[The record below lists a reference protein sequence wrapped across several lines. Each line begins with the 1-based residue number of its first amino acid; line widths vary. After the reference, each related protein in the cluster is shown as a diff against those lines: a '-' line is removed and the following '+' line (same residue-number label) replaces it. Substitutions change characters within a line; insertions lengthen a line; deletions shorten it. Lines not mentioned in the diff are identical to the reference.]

1 MTFLNRLLSRIKNER
16 GAYMVFFAI
25 LIPILFGCAG
35 LAVDLGNGFARHAR
49 LQKAADAAVLAA
61 SYVYDEN
68 NSAEMYRVAE
78 QYLQANL
85 DNEEDR
91 ALSLEEIRKKY
102 DMRLYP
108 RHPKDSTKT
117 EGVLLTLDATE
128 KIGAKF
134 IEFVGIHGFSVDV
147 RATTRVIL
155 KKNTGTEDSG
165 VFGFTMVAGYS
176 GPVENPGDLNK
187 NAIYINSDN
196 VYIHGKI
203 HSNGPIS
210 IDHNNSGDKRSVFI
224 EKGAFSSSAKTDL
237 ELWSNRRI
245 VDWEHEDNTGPKDNG
260 FYNNDTM
267 LRPRDPPNRNDPF
280 IYNPPPGHQDPG
292 SWAHFNR
299 FGYDDGTSQG
309 QDVLASN
316 TYVDKII
323 NIAMEKDNSSV
334 EKVYQYVEKYRNEF
348 SSTGGLYRKDESSCK
363 SGEESIY
370 LDTDGHYDSA
380 GSGRGFSVEND
391 KQYKI
396 IITDGDIT
404 VKSGNCNTSWTNMT
418 IISLHGNVTVNANE
432 MNDRFKA
439 IIYAPNGC
447 VRYYH
452 KVDFEGS
459 IVAKHI
465 YSDVWDRS
473 FYWNPFQFGDHG
485 ESGDSG
491 SSGTTGSGGVKQVK
505 LHSNEDKDYSGIE
518 ISI

>member
-1 MTFLNRLLSRIKNER
+1 MTSLNRLLSRIKNER

-61 SYVYDEN
+61 AYVYDKDDVTDLKT
-68 NSAEMYRVAE
+68 VAHT
-78 QYLQANL
+78 YLEANL
-85 DNEEDR
+85 YADTAMRDNYKIDK
-91 ALSLEEIRKKY
+91 I
-102 DMRLYP
+102 
-108 RHPKDSTKT
+108 TKRVYGDGT
-117 EGVLLTLDATE
+117 DETKGVLLSLYVSQNVDTTFMRILGLQKIPISVEATARLVPDSP
-128 KIGAKF
+128 I
-134 IEFVGIHGFSVDV
+134 
-147 RATTRVIL
+147 
-155 KKNTGTEDSG
+155 TGDPG

-187 NAIYINSDN
+187 NAIHINSDN

-210 IDHNNSGDKRSVFI
+210 IDNNNIGDKRSVFI

-237 ELWSNRRI
+237 ELWSNRKI
-245 VDWEHEDNTGPKDNG
+245 VD
-260 FYNNDTM
+260 
-267 LRPRDPPNRNDPF
+267 
-280 IYNPPPGHQDPG
+280 

-316 TYVDKII
+316 TYVDKI

-396 IITDGDIT
+396 IITDGDIN
-404 VKSGNCNTSWTNMT
+404 VNPENCNTSWTNMT
-418 IISLHGNVTVNANE
+418 IISLHGNVNVYANE

-452 KVDFEGS
+452 KVAFEGS

-465 YSDVWDRS
+465 FSNVWYCS

>member
-1 MTFLNRLLSRIKNER
+1 MTSLNRLLSRIKNER

-61 SYVYDEN
+61 AYVYDKDDTTDLHTM
-68 NSAEMYRVAE
+68 AKKYMD
-78 QYLQANL
+78 ANL
-85 DNEEDR
+85 YADTDLRDEYKIDK
-91 ALSLEEIRKKY
+91 I
-102 DMRLYP
+102 
-108 RHPKDSTKT
+108 TKRIYGDGSDET
-117 EGVLLTLDATE
+117 KGVLLSLYVSQNVDTTFMRILGLQKIPVSVEATARLVPDSP
-128 KIGAKF
+128 I
-134 IEFVGIHGFSVDV
+134 
-147 RATTRVIL
+147 
-155 KKNTGTEDSG
+155 TGDPG

-176 GPVENPGDLNK
+176 GPVENFWDLNK
-187 NAIYINSDN
+187 NAIYIHGDN

-210 IDHNNSGDKRSVFI
+210 IDKNNIGDKRSVFI

-237 ELWSNRRI
+237 ELWSHSQN
-245 VDWEHEDNTGPKDNG
+245 VDWEHENNTGPKDNG

-267 LRPRDPPNRNDPF
+267 LRP
-280 IYNPPPGHQDPG
+280 PGHQDPG
-292 SWAHFNR
+292 LWVHFNR
-299 FGYDDGTSQG
+299 FGYDDETSQG

-316 TYVDKII
+316 TYVDKI

-348 SSTGGLYRKDESSCK
+348 SPTGELYRKDESSCK

-370 LDTDGHYDSA
+370 LATDGHYDSA

-404 VKSGNCNTSWTNMT
+404 VKQGNCNTSWTNMT

-439 IIYAPNGC
+439 IIYAPNGN
-447 VRYYH
+447 VWYYH
-452 KVDFEGS
+452 KVAFEGS

-465 YSDVWDRS
+465 FSDVWDRS

>member
-25 LIPILFGCAG
+25 LIPILFGSAG

-61 SYVYDEN
+61 AYVYDKDDVTDLKT
-68 NSAEMYRVAE
+68 VAHT
-78 QYLQANL
+78 YLEANL
-85 DNEEDR
+85 YADTAMRDNYKIDK
-91 ALSLEEIRKKY
+91 I
-102 DMRLYP
+102 
-108 RHPKDSTKT
+108 TKRVYGDGT
-117 EGVLLTLDATE
+117 DETKGVLLSLYVSQNVDTTFMRILGLQKIPVSVEATARLVPDSP
-128 KIGAKF
+128 I
-134 IEFVGIHGFSVDV
+134 
-147 RATTRVIL
+147 
-155 KKNTGTEDSG
+155 TGDPG

-176 GPVENPGDLNK
+176 GPVENSWDLNK

-418 IISLHGNVTVNANE
+418 IISLHGNVTVNAKRSY
-432 MNDRFKA
+432 MRRTGVFA
-439 IIYAPNGC
+439 TIIKWILKE
-447 VRYYH
+447 V
-452 KVDFEGS
+452 
-459 IVAKHI
+459 
-465 YSDVWDRS
+465 
-473 FYWNPFQFGDHG
+473 
-485 ESGDSG
+485 
-491 SSGTTGSGGVKQVK
+491 
-505 LHSNEDKDYSGIE
+505 L
-518 ISI
+518 

>member
-61 SYVYDEN
+61 AYVYDKDN
-68 NSAEMYRVAE
+68 VTDLKTVAHT
-78 QYLQANL
+78 YLEANL
-85 DNEEDR
+85 YADTAMRDNYKIDK
-91 ALSLEEIRKKY
+91 I
-102 DMRLYP
+102 
-108 RHPKDSTKT
+108 TKRVYGDGT
-117 EGVLLTLDATE
+117 DETKGVLLSLYVSQNVDTTFMRILGLQKIPVSVEATARLVPDSP
-128 KIGAKF
+128 I
-134 IEFVGIHGFSVDV
+134 
-147 RATTRVIL
+147 
-155 KKNTGTEDSG
+155 TGDPG

-176 GPVENPGDLNK
+176 GPVENSWDLNK

-237 ELWSNRRI
+237 ELWSHSQN
-245 VDWEHEDNTGPKDNG
+245 VTWEHENNTGPKDNG

-267 LRPRDPPNRNDPF
+267 LRP
-280 IYNPPPGHQDPG
+280 PGHQDPG
-292 SWAHFNR
+292 LWVHFNR

-316 TYVDKII
+316 TYVDKI

-348 SSTGGLYRKDESSCK
+348 SPTGGLYRKDESSCK

-380 GSGRGFSVEND
+380 GSGRGFSVENY

-396 IITDGDIT
+396 IITDGDIN
-404 VKSGNCNTSWTNMT
+404 VKQGNCNTSWTNMT

>member
-1 MTFLNRLLSRIKNER
+1 MTFLNRLLPSLKNER

-61 SYVYDEN
+61 AYVYDKDDVTDLKT
-68 NSAEMYRVAE
+68 VAHT
-78 QYLQANL
+78 YLEANL
-85 DNEEDR
+85 YADTAMRDNYKIDK
-91 ALSLEEIRKKY
+91 I
-102 DMRLYP
+102 
-108 RHPKDSTKT
+108 TKRVYGDGT
-117 EGVLLTLDATE
+117 DETKGVLLSLYVSQNVDTTFMRILGLQKIPVSVEATARLVPDSP
-128 KIGAKF
+128 I
-134 IEFVGIHGFSVDV
+134 
-147 RATTRVIL
+147 
-155 KKNTGTEDSG
+155 TGDPG

-176 GPVENPGDLNK
+176 GPVDNPGVLTK

-267 LRPRDPPNRNDPF
+267 LRP
-280 IYNPPPGHQDPG
+280 PGHQDPG
-292 SWAHFNR
+292 LWVHFNR
-299 FGYDDGTSQG
+299 FGYYDGTSQG

-316 TYVDKII
+316 TYVDKI
-323 NIAMEKDNSSV
+323 NIAMKKDNSSV

-396 IITDGDIT
+396 IITDGDIN
-404 VKSGNCNTSWTNMT
+404 VKQGNCNTSWTNMT

-452 KVDFEGS
+452 KVAFEGS

-465 YSDVWDRS
+465 YTDVWDRS

>member
-1 MTFLNRLLSRIKNER
+1 MTFLNRLLSSLKNER

-61 SYVYDEN
+61 AYVYDKDDVTDLKT
-68 NSAEMYRVAE
+68 VAHT
-78 QYLQANL
+78 YLEANL
-85 DNEEDR
+85 YADTAMRDNYKIDK
-91 ALSLEEIRKKY
+91 I
-102 DMRLYP
+102 
-108 RHPKDSTKT
+108 TKRVYGDGT
-117 EGVLLTLDATE
+117 DETKGVLLSLYVSQNVDTTFMRILGLQKIPVSVEATARLVPDSP
-128 KIGAKF
+128 I
-134 IEFVGIHGFSVDV
+134 
-147 RATTRVIL
+147 
-155 KKNTGTEDSG
+155 TGDPG

-176 GPVENPGDLNK
+176 GPVENSWDLNK

-280 IYNPPPGHQDPG
+280 IYNPLPGHQDPG

-473 FYWNPFQFGDHG
+473 FYWNPFQFGDNG
-485 ESGDSG
+485 ES
-491 SSGTTGSGGVKQVK
+491 KQVK
-505 LHSNEDKDYSGIE
+505 LHSNEDKDYSEIE

>member
-61 SYVYDEN
+61 AYVYDKDDVTDLKT
-68 NSAEMYRVAE
+68 VAHT
-78 QYLQANL
+78 YLEANL
-85 DNEEDR
+85 YADTAMRDNYKIDK
-91 ALSLEEIRKKY
+91 I
-102 DMRLYP
+102 
-108 RHPKDSTKT
+108 TKRVYGDGT
-117 EGVLLTLDATE
+117 DETKGVLLSLYVSQNVDTTFMRILGLQKIPVSVEATARLVPDSP
-128 KIGAKF
+128 I
-134 IEFVGIHGFSVDV
+134 
-147 RATTRVIL
+147 
-155 KKNTGTEDSG
+155 TGDPG

-176 GPVENPGDLNK
+176 GPVVNSWDLDK
-187 NAIYINSDN
+187 NAIHIKSDN

-210 IDHNNSGDKRSVFI
+210 IDHNTSGDKRSVFI

-237 ELWSNRRI
+237 ELWSNRKI

-280 IYNPPPGHQDPG
+280 IYDPPPGHHDPG
-292 SWAHFNR
+292 SWVHFNR
-299 FGYDDGTSQG
+299 FGYDDGTRQG

-316 TYVDKII
+316 TYVDKMI

-348 SSTGGLYRKDESSCK
+348 PPTGGLYRKDESSCK

-370 LDTDGHYDSA
+370 LDTDGQYTDVHDDFAVSKH
-380 GSGRGFSVEND
+380 GFSVEND

-396 IITDGDIT
+396 IITDGDIN
-404 VKSGNCNTSWTNMT
+404 VKQGNCNTSWTNMT

-432 MNDRFKA
+432 MHDRFKA
-439 IIYAPNGC
+439 IIYAPNGD
-447 VRYYH
+447 VRYYP

-465 YSDVWDRS
+465 FSDVWDCS
-473 FYWNPFQFGDHG
+473 FYWNPFQFGD
-485 ESGDSG
+485 S
-491 SSGTTGSGGVKQVK
+491 GVKQVK

>member
-1 MTFLNRLLSRIKNER
+1 MTFLNRLRSSLKNER

-61 SYVYDEN
+61 AYVYDKDDVTDLKT
-68 NSAEMYRVAE
+68 VAHT
-78 QYLQANL
+78 YLEANL
-85 DNEEDR
+85 YADTAMRDNYKIDK
-91 ALSLEEIRKKY
+91 I
-102 DMRLYP
+102 
-108 RHPKDSTKT
+108 TKRVYGDGT
-117 EGVLLTLDATE
+117 DETKGVLLSLYVSQNVDTTFMRILGLQKIPVSVEATARLVPDSP
-128 KIGAKF
+128 I
-134 IEFVGIHGFSVDV
+134 
-147 RATTRVIL
+147 
-155 KKNTGTEDSG
+155 TGDPG

-176 GPVENPGDLNK
+176 GPVENSGDLNK
-187 NAIYINSDN
+187 NAIYINSCN

-210 IDHNNSGDKRSVFI
+210 IDHNNIEDKRSVFI

-237 ELWSNRRI
+237 ELWSNRQ
-245 VDWEHEDNTGPKDNG
+245 
-260 FYNNDTM
+260 
-267 LRPRDPPNRNDPF
+267 
-280 IYNPPPGHQDPG
+280 PPGDQDPG
-292 SWAHFNR
+292 SGAHFNR

-316 TYVDKII
+316 TYVDKI

-404 VKSGNCNTSWTNMT
+404 VKQGNCNTSWTNMT

-439 IIYAPNGC
+439 IIYAPNGN
-447 VRYYH
+447 VWYYP
-452 KVDFEGS
+452 KMDFEGS

-465 YSDVWDRS
+465 FSDVWNCS

>member
-61 SYVYDEN
+61 AYVYDKDDVTDLKT
-68 NSAEMYRVAE
+68 VAHT
-78 QYLQANL
+78 YLEANL
-85 DNEEDR
+85 YADTAMRDNYKIDK
-91 ALSLEEIRKKY
+91 I
-102 DMRLYP
+102 
-108 RHPKDSTKT
+108 TKRVYGDGT
-117 EGVLLTLDATE
+117 DETKGVLLSLYVSQNVDTTFMRILGLQKIPVSVEATARLVPDSP
-128 KIGAKF
+128 I
-134 IEFVGIHGFSVDV
+134 
-147 RATTRVIL
+147 
-155 KKNTGTEDSG
+155 TGDPG

-176 GPVENPGDLNK
+176 GPVDNPGVLNK
-187 NAIYINSDN
+187 NAIYINGDN

-210 IDHNNSGDKRSVFI
+210 IDNNNIGDKRSVFI

-237 ELWSNRRI
+237 ELWSHSQN
-245 VDWEHEDNTGPKDNG
+245 VTWEHENNTGPKDNG

-267 LRPRDPPNRNDPF
+267 LRP
-280 IYNPPPGHQDPG
+280 PGHQDPG
-292 SWAHFNR
+292 LWVHFNR

-316 TYVDKII
+316 TYVDKI

-334 EKVYQYVEKYRNEF
+334 EKVYQYVEKYRNP
-348 SSTGGLYRKDESSCK
+348 TGGLYRKDESSCK

-380 GSGRGFSVEND
+380 GSGRGFSEND

-404 VKSGNCNTSWTNMT
+404 VKQGNCNTSWTNMT

-452 KVDFEGS
+452 KVAFEGS

-465 YSDVWDRS
+465 YTDVWDRS

>member
-1 MTFLNRLLSRIKNER
+1 MTFLNRLLSSLKNER

-102 DMRLYP
+102 DMRLDP
-108 RHPKDSTKT
+108 RPPKDSTKT
-117 EGVLLTLDATE
+117 KGVLLSLYVSQNVDTTFMRILGLQKIPVSVEATARLVPDSP
-128 KIGAKF
+128 I
-134 IEFVGIHGFSVDV
+134 
-147 RATTRVIL
+147 
-155 KKNTGTEDSG
+155 TGDPG

-176 GPVENPGDLNK
+176 GPVENSWDLNK

>member
-1 MTFLNRLLSRIKNER
+1 
-16 GAYMVFFAI
+16 MVFFAI

-61 SYVYDEN
+61 AYVYDKDN
-68 NSAEMYRVAE
+68 VTDLKTVAHT
-78 QYLQANL
+78 YLEANL
-85 DNEEDR
+85 YADTAMRDNYKIDK
-91 ALSLEEIRKKY
+91 I
-102 DMRLYP
+102 
-108 RHPKDSTKT
+108 TKRVYGDGT
-117 EGVLLTLDATE
+117 DETKGVLLSLYVSQNVDTTFMRILGLQKIPVSVEATARLVPDSP
-128 KIGAKF
+128 I
-134 IEFVGIHGFSVDV
+134 
-147 RATTRVIL
+147 
-155 KKNTGTEDSG
+155 TGDPG

-176 GPVENPGDLNK
+176 GPVDNPGVLNK

-237 ELWSNRRI
+237 ELWSHSQN
-245 VDWEHEDNTGPKDNG
+245 VTWEHENNTGPKDNG

-267 LRPRDPPNRNDPF
+267 LRP
-280 IYNPPPGHQDPG
+280 PGHQDPG
-292 SWAHFNR
+292 LWVHFNR
-299 FGYDDGTSQG
+299 FGYYDGTSQG

-316 TYVDKII
+316 TYVDKI

-348 SSTGGLYRKDESSCK
+348 SPTGGLYRKDESSCK

-380 GSGRGFSVEND
+380 GSGRGFSEND

-396 IITDGDIT
+396 IITDGDIN
-404 VKSGNCNTSWTNMT
+404 VKQGNCNTSWTNMT

-452 KVDFEGS
+452 KVAFEGS

-465 YSDVWDRS
+465 YTDVWDRS

>member
-1 MTFLNRLLSRIKNER
+1 MTFLNRLLSSLKNER

-61 SYVYDEN
+61 AYVYDKN
-68 NSAEMYRVAE
+68 DVTDLKTVAHT
-78 QYLQANL
+78 YLEANL
-85 DNEEDR
+85 YADTAMRDNYKIDK
-91 ALSLEEIRKKY
+91 I
-102 DMRLYP
+102 
-108 RHPKDSTKT
+108 TKRVYGDGT
-117 EGVLLTLDATE
+117 DETKGVLLSLYVSQNVDTTFMRILGLQKIPVSVEATARLVPDSP
-128 KIGAKF
+128 I
-134 IEFVGIHGFSVDV
+134 
-147 RATTRVIL
+147 
-155 KKNTGTEDSG
+155 TGDPG

-176 GPVENPGDLNK
+176 GPVENFWDLNK

-237 ELWSNRRI
+237 ELWSHSQN
-245 VDWEHEDNTGPKDNG
+245 VTWEHENNTGPKDNG

-267 LRPRDPPNRNDPF
+267 LRP
-280 IYNPPPGHQDPG
+280 PGHQDPG
-292 SWAHFNR
+292 LWVHFNR

-316 TYVDKII
+316 TYVDKI

-380 GSGRGFSVEND
+380 GSGRGFSEND

-396 IITDGDIT
+396 IITDGDIN
-404 VKSGNCNTSWTNMT
+404 VKQGNCNTSWTNMT

-452 KVDFEGS
+452 KVAFEGS

-465 YSDVWDRS
+465 FSNVWYCS

>member
-1 MTFLNRLLSRIKNER
+1 
-16 GAYMVFFAI
+16 MVFFAI

-61 SYVYDEN
+61 AYVYDKDDVTDLKT
-68 NSAEMYRVAE
+68 VAHT
-78 QYLQANL
+78 YLEANL
-85 DNEEDR
+85 YADTAMRDNYKIDK
-91 ALSLEEIRKKY
+91 I
-102 DMRLYP
+102 
-108 RHPKDSTKT
+108 TKRVYGDGT
-117 EGVLLTLDATE
+117 DETKGVLLSLYVSQNVDTTFMRILGLQKIPVSVEATARLVPDSP
-128 KIGAKF
+128 I
-134 IEFVGIHGFSVDV
+134 
-147 RATTRVIL
+147 
-155 KKNTGTEDSG
+155 TGDPG

-176 GPVENPGDLNK
+176 GPVENSWDLNK
-187 NAIYINSDN
+187 NAIYIHNDN

-210 IDHNNSGDKRSVFI
+210 IDNNNIGDKRSVFI

-245 VDWEHEDNTGPKDNG
+245 VYGEHEDNTGPKDNG

-267 LRPRDPPNRNDPF
+267 LRP
-280 IYNPPPGHQDPG
+280 PGHQDPG
-292 SWAHFNR
+292 KWVHFNR

-316 TYVDKII
+316 TYVDKI

-348 SSTGGLYRKDESSCK
+348 SPTGGLYRKDESSCK

-380 GSGRGFSVEND
+380 GSGRGFSVENY

-396 IITDGDIT
+396 IIIDGDIN
-404 VKSGNCNTSWTNMT
+404 VNPENCNTSWTNMT
-418 IISLHGNVTVNANE
+418 IISLHGNVNVYANE
-432 MNDRFKA
+432 MHDRFKA

-452 KVDFEGS
+452 KVAFEGS

-465 YSDVWDRS
+465 FSNVWYCS

>member
-1 MTFLNRLLSRIKNER
+1 MTFLNRLLSSLKNER

-91 ALSLEEIRKKY
+91 ALSLDEIRKKY
-102 DMRLYP
+102 DMKLYG
-108 RHPKDSTKT
+108 RKAQDSTKT
-117 EGVLLTLDATE
+117 KGVLLSLYVSQNVDTTFMRILGLQKIPVSVEATARLVPDSP
-128 KIGAKF
+128 I
-134 IEFVGIHGFSVDV
+134 
-147 RATTRVIL
+147 
-155 KKNTGTEDSG
+155 TGDPG

-280 IYNPPPGHQDPG
+280 IDNPPPGHHDPG
-292 SWAHFNR
+292 SWVHFNR
-299 FGYDDGTSQG
+299 FGYYDGTSQG

-316 TYVDKII
+316 TYVDKI
-323 NIAMEKDNSSV
+323 NIAMKKDNSSV
-334 EKVYQYVEKYRNEF
+334 EKVYQYVEKYRNDF
-348 SSTGGLYRKDESSCK
+348 SPTGELYRKDESSCK

-380 GSGRGFSVEND
+380 GSGSRFSENY

-404 VKSGNCNTSWTNMT
+404 VNPENCNTSWTNMT
-418 IISLHGNVTVNANE
+418 IISLHGDVNVYANV
-432 MNDRFKA
+432 MHDRFKA

-452 KVDFEGS
+452 KVAFEGS

-465 YSDVWDRS
+465 FSNVWYCS

>member
-1 MTFLNRLLSRIKNER
+1 
-16 GAYMVFFAI
+16 MVFFAI

-61 SYVYDEN
+61 AYVYDKDDVTDLKT
-68 NSAEMYRVAE
+68 VAHT
-78 QYLQANL
+78 YLEANL
-85 DNEEDR
+85 YADTAMRDNYKIDK
-91 ALSLEEIRKKY
+91 I
-102 DMRLYP
+102 
-108 RHPKDSTKT
+108 TKRVYGDGT
-117 EGVLLTLDATE
+117 DETKGVLLSLYVSQNVDTTFMRILGLQKIPVSVEATARLVPDSP
-128 KIGAKF
+128 I
-134 IEFVGIHGFSVDV
+134 
-147 RATTRVIL
+147 
-155 KKNTGTEDSG
+155 TGDPG

-176 GPVENPGDLNK
+176 GPVENSWDLNK

-237 ELWSNRRI
+237 ELWSNRKI
-245 VDWEHEDNTGPKDNG
+245 VD
-260 FYNNDTM
+260 
-267 LRPRDPPNRNDPF
+267 
-280 IYNPPPGHQDPG
+280 

-316 TYVDKII
+316 TYVDKI

-348 SSTGGLYRKDESSCK
+348 SPTGGLYRNDESSCK

-404 VKSGNCNTSWTNMT
+404 VKQGNCNTSWTNMT

-452 KVDFEGS
+452 KVAFEGS

-465 YSDVWDRS
+465 YTDVWDRS

>member
-61 SYVYDEN
+61 AYVYDKN
-68 NSAEMYRVAE
+68 DVTDLKTVAHT
-78 QYLQANL
+78 YLEANL
-85 DNEEDR
+85 YADTAMRDNYKIDK
-91 ALSLEEIRKKY
+91 I
-102 DMRLYP
+102 
-108 RHPKDSTKT
+108 TKRVYGDGT
-117 EGVLLTLDATE
+117 DETKGVLLSLYVSQNVDTTFMRILGLQKIPVSVEATARLVPDSP
-128 KIGAKF
+128 I
-134 IEFVGIHGFSVDV
+134 
-147 RATTRVIL
+147 
-155 KKNTGTEDSG
+155 TGGPG

-176 GPVENPGDLNK
+176 GPVENSGDLNK
-187 NAIYINSDN
+187 NAIHINGDN

-210 IDHNNSGDKRSVFI
+210 IDDNNIGDKRSVFI

-237 ELWSNRRI
+237 ELWSHRRI

-267 LRPRDPPNRNDPF
+267 LRP
-280 IYNPPPGHQDPG
+280 PGHQDPG
-292 SWAHFNR
+292 LWVHFNR
-299 FGYDDGTSQG
+299 FGYYDGTSQG

-316 TYVDKII
+316 TYVDKI

-334 EKVYQYVEKYRNEF
+334 EKVYQYVEKYRNP
-348 SSTGGLYRKDESSCK
+348 TGGLYRKDESSCK

-380 GSGRGFSVEND
+380 GSGRGFSEND

-404 VKSGNCNTSWTNMT
+404 VKQGNCNTSWTNMT

-452 KVDFEGS
+452 KVAFEGS

-465 YSDVWDRS
+465 YTDVWDRS

>member
-1 MTFLNRLLSRIKNER
+1 MTSLNRLLSRIKNER

-61 SYVYDEN
+61 AYVYDKDDVTDLKT
-68 NSAEMYRVAE
+68 VAHT
-78 QYLQANL
+78 YLEANL
-85 DNEEDR
+85 YADTAMRDNYKIDK
-91 ALSLEEIRKKY
+91 I
-102 DMRLYP
+102 
-108 RHPKDSTKT
+108 TKRVYGDGT
-117 EGVLLTLDATE
+117 DETKGVLLSLYVSQNVDTTFMRILGLQKIPVSVEATARLVPDSP
-128 KIGAKF
+128 I
-134 IEFVGIHGFSVDV
+134 
-147 RATTRVIL
+147 
-155 KKNTGTEDSG
+155 TGDPG

-176 GPVENPGDLNK
+176 GPVGNPGDLNE
-187 NAIYINSDN
+187 NAIHINSDN

-237 ELWSNRRI
+237 ELWSHSQN
-245 VDWEHEDNTGPKDNG
+245 VTWEHENNTGPKDNG

-267 LRPRDPPNRNDPF
+267 LRP
-280 IYNPPPGHQDPG
+280 PGHQDPG
-292 SWAHFNR
+292 LWVHFNR
-299 FGYDDGTSQG
+299 FGYYDGTSQG

-316 TYVDKII
+316 TYVDKI

-348 SSTGGLYRKDESSCK
+348 SPNGGLYRKDESSCK

-452 KVDFEGS
+452 KVAFEGS

-465 YSDVWDRS
+465 YTDVWDRS

>member
-108 RHPKDSTKT
+108 PRHPKDSTKT

-128 KIGAKF
+128 KIGSKF

-155 KKNTGTEDSG
+155 KKNTGTGDSG

-176 GPVENPGDLNK
+176 GPVVNSWDLDK
-187 NAIYINSDN
+187 NAIHIKSDN

-210 IDHNNSGDKRSVFI
+210 IDHNTSGGKRSVFI
-224 EKGAFSSSAKTDL
+224 EKGAFSSSVKTDL
-237 ELWSNRRI
+237 ELWSNRI
-245 VDWEHEDNTGPKDNG
+245 
-260 FYNNDTM
+260 
-267 LRPRDPPNRNDPF
+267 
-280 IYNPPPGHQDPG
+280 IYNPPPGHHDPG
-292 SWAHFNR
+292 KWVHFNR

-316 TYVDKII
+316 TYVDKI

-348 SSTGGLYRKDESSCK
+348 GGLYRKDESSCK

-380 GSGRGFSVEND
+380 GSGSRFSENY

-404 VKSGNCNTSWTNMT
+404 VKQGNCNTSWTNMT
-418 IISLHGNVTVNANE
+418 IISLHGNVNVYANE
-432 MNDRFKA
+432 MHDRFKA
-439 IIYAPNGC
+439 IIYAPNGD
-447 VRYYH
+447 VRYYP

-465 YSDVWDRS
+465 FSDVWDCS
-473 FYWNPFQFGDHG
+473 FYWNPFQFGDNG
-485 ESGDSG
+485 ES
-491 SSGTTGSGGVKQVK
+491 KQVK
-505 LHSNEDKDYSGIE
+505 LHSNEDKDYSEIE

>member
-25 LIPILFGCAG
+25 LIPLLFGCAG

-61 SYVYDEN
+61 AYVYDKDDGTDLKT
-68 NSAEMYRVAE
+68 VAHT
-78 QYLQANL
+78 YLEANL
-85 DNEEDR
+85 YADTAMRDNYKIDK
-91 ALSLEEIRKKY
+91 I
-102 DMRLYP
+102 
-108 RHPKDSTKT
+108 TKRVYGDGT
-117 EGVLLTLDATE
+117 DETKGVLLSLYASQNVDTTFMRILGVQKIPVSVEATARLVPDSP
-128 KIGAKF
+128 I
-134 IEFVGIHGFSVDV
+134 
-147 RATTRVIL
+147 
-155 KKNTGTEDSG
+155 TGDPG
-165 VFGFTMVAGYS
+165 VFGFTLVAGYS
-176 GPVENPGDLNK
+176 GPVVNSWDLDK
-187 NAIYINSDN
+187 NAIYIKSCN

-210 IDHNNSGDKRSVFI
+210 IDHNNIEDKRSVFI
-224 EKGAFSSSAKTDL
+224 EKGAFSSSVQTDL
-237 ELWSNRRI
+237 DLWSNRQ
-245 VDWEHEDNTGPKDNG
+245 
-260 FYNNDTM
+260 
-267 LRPRDPPNRNDPF
+267 
-280 IYNPPPGHQDPG
+280 PPGDQDPG
-292 SWAHFNR
+292 SGAHFNR
-299 FGYDDGTSQG
+299 FGYYDGTSQG

-316 TYVDKII
+316 TYVDKMN

-348 SSTGGLYRKDESSCK
+348 PPTGGLYRKDESSCK

-380 GSGRGFSVEND
+380 GSGRGFSEND

-404 VKSGNCNTSWTNMT
+404 VKQGNCNTSWTNMT

-439 IIYAPNGC
+439 IIYAPNGD
-447 VRYYH
+447 VLYYP

-465 YSDVWDRS
+465 FSDVWDRS
-473 FYWNPFQFGDHG
+473 FYWNPFQFGD
-485 ESGDSG
+485 S
-491 SSGTTGSGGVKQVK
+491 GVKQVK

>member
-61 SYVYDEN
+61 AYVYDKN
-68 NSAEMYRVAE
+68 DVTDLKTVAHT
-78 QYLQANL
+78 YLEANL
-85 DNEEDR
+85 YADTAMRDNYKIDK
-91 ALSLEEIRKKY
+91 I
-102 DMRLYP
+102 
-108 RHPKDSTKT
+108 TKRVYGDGT
-117 EGVLLTLDATE
+117 DETKGVLLSLYVSQNVDTTFMRILGLQKIPVSVEATARLVPDSP
-128 KIGAKF
+128 I
-134 IEFVGIHGFSVDV
+134 
-147 RATTRVIL
+147 
-155 KKNTGTEDSG
+155 TGDPG

-176 GPVENPGDLNK
+176 GPVENSWDLSK
-187 NAIYINSDN
+187 NAIYINGDN

-210 IDHNNSGDKRSVFI
+210 IDDNNIGDKRSVFI
-224 EKGAFSSSAKTDL
+224 EKGAFSSFAKTDL
-237 ELWSNRRI
+237 ELWSHRRI
-245 VDWEHEDNTGPKDNG
+245 VDWEHENNTGPQDNG

-267 LRPRDPPNRNDPF
+267 LR
-280 IYNPPPGHQDPG
+280 PPGHQDPG

-316 TYVDKII
+316 TYVDKI

-348 SSTGGLYRKDESSCK
+348 SPTGGLYRKDESSCK

-404 VKSGNCNTSWTNMT
+404 VKQGNCNTSWTNMT

-439 IIYAPNGC
+439 IIYAPNGY

-452 KVDFEGS
+452 KVAFEGS

-465 YSDVWDRS
+465 YSDVWNRS
-473 FYWNPFQFGDHG
+473 FYWNPFQFGDNG

>member
-1 MTFLNRLLSRIKNER
+1 MTFFDRLLSRIKNER

-61 SYVYDEN
+61 AYVYDKDDVTDLKT
-68 NSAEMYRVAE
+68 VAHTYIE
-78 QYLQANL
+78 ANL
-85 DNEEDR
+85 YADTAMRDNYKIDK
-91 ALSLEEIRKKY
+91 I
-102 DMRLYP
+102 
-108 RHPKDSTKT
+108 TKRVYGDGT
-117 EGVLLTLDATE
+117 DETKGVLLSLYVSQNVDTTFMRILGLQKIPVSVEATARLVPDSP
-128 KIGAKF
+128 I
-134 IEFVGIHGFSVDV
+134 
-147 RATTRVIL
+147 
-155 KKNTGTEDSG
+155 TGDLG

-176 GPVENPGDLNK
+176 GPVENFWDLNK

-237 ELWSNRRI
+237 ELWSHSQN
-245 VDWEHEDNTGPKDNG
+245 VDWEHENNTGPKDNG

-267 LRPRDPPNRNDPF
+267 LRP
-280 IYNPPPGHQDPG
+280 PGHQDPG
-292 SWAHFNR
+292 SWVHFNR
-299 FGYDDGTSQG
+299 FGYYDGTSQG

-316 TYVDKII
+316 TYVDKI

-370 LDTDGHYDSA
+370 LDTDGRYDSA
-380 GSGRGFSVEND
+380 GSGHGFSVENH

-404 VKSGNCNTSWTNMT
+404 VKQGNCNTSWTNMT

>member
-1 MTFLNRLLSRIKNER
+1 MTFLNRLLSSLKNER

-25 LIPILFGCAG
+25 LIPILFACAG

-61 SYVYDEN
+61 AYVYDKDDVTDLKT
-68 NSAEMYRVAE
+68 VAHT
-78 QYLQANL
+78 YLEANL
-85 DNEEDR
+85 YADTAMRDNYKIDK
-91 ALSLEEIRKKY
+91 I
-102 DMRLYP
+102 
-108 RHPKDSTKT
+108 TKRVYGDGT
-117 EGVLLTLDATE
+117 DETKGVLLSLYVSQNVDTTFMRILGLQKIPVSVEATARLVPDSP
-128 KIGAKF
+128 I
-134 IEFVGIHGFSVDV
+134 
-147 RATTRVIL
+147 
-155 KKNTGTEDSG
+155 TGDPG

-176 GPVENPGDLNK
+176 GPVENSWDLNK

-316 TYVDKII
+316 TYVDKMI

-473 FYWNPFQFGDHG
+473 FYWNPFQFGDNG
-485 ESGDSG
+485 ES
-491 SSGTTGSGGVKQVK
+491 KQVK
-505 LHSNEDKDYSGIE
+505 LHSNENKDYSEIE

>member
-128 KIGAKF
+128 KIGSKF

-176 GPVENPGDLNK
+176 GPVENSWDLNK

-237 ELWSNRRI
+237 ELWSHSQN
-245 VDWEHEDNTGPKDNG
+245 VDWEHENNTGPKDNG

-280 IYNPPPGHQDPG
+280 IYDPPPGHHDPG
-292 SWAHFNR
+292 KWVHFNR
-299 FGYDDGTSQG
+299 FGYYDGTSQG

-316 TYVDKII
+316 TYVDKI
-323 NIAMEKDNSSV
+323 NIAMKKDNSSV

-348 SSTGGLYRKDESSCK
+348 SPTGELYRKDESSCK

-370 LDTDGHYDSA
+370 LATDGHYDSA
-380 GSGRGFSVEND
+380 GSGRGFSVENN

-396 IITDGDIT
+396 IITDGDIN
-404 VKSGNCNTSWTNMT
+404 VNQGNCNTSWTNMT
-418 IISLHGNVTVNANE
+418 IISLHGNVNVYANE
-432 MNDRFKA
+432 MHDRFKA

-465 YSDVWDRS
+465 YSDVWNCS
-473 FYWNPFQFGDHG
+473 FYWNPFQFGDNG
-485 ESGDSG
+485 ES
-491 SSGTTGSGGVKQVK
+491 KQVK
-505 LHSNEDKDYSGIE
+505 LHSNEDKDYSEIE

>member
-1 MTFLNRLLSRIKNER
+1 MTSLNRLLSRIKNER

-25 LIPILFGCAG
+25 LIPILFACAG

-61 SYVYDEN
+61 AYVYDKDDVTDLKT
-68 NSAEMYRVAE
+68 VAHT
-78 QYLQANL
+78 YLEANL
-85 DNEEDR
+85 YADTAMRDNYKIDK
-91 ALSLEEIRKKY
+91 I
-102 DMRLYP
+102 
-108 RHPKDSTKT
+108 TKRVYGDGT
-117 EGVLLTLDATE
+117 DETKGVLLSLYVSQNVDTTFMRILGLQKIPVSVEATARLVPDSP
-128 KIGAKF
+128 I
-134 IEFVGIHGFSVDV
+134 
-147 RATTRVIL
+147 
-155 KKNTGTEDSG
+155 TGDPG

-176 GPVENPGDLNK
+176 GPVDNPGVLNK

-237 ELWSNRRI
+237 ELWSHSQN
-245 VDWEHEDNTGPKDNG
+245 VTWEHENNTGPKDNG

-267 LRPRDPPNRNDPF
+267 LRP
-280 IYNPPPGHQDPG
+280 PGHQDPG
-292 SWAHFNR
+292 LWVHFNR

-348 SSTGGLYRKDESSCK
+348 SQTGGLYRKDESSCK

-380 GSGRGFSVEND
+380 GSGRGFSEND

-404 VKSGNCNTSWTNMT
+404 VKQGNCNTSWTNMT

-452 KVDFEGS
+452 KVAFEGS

-465 YSDVWDRS
+465 YTDVWDRS

>member
-61 SYVYDEN
+61 AYVYDKDDVTDLKT
-68 NSAEMYRVAE
+68 VAHT
-78 QYLQANL
+78 YLEANL
-85 DNEEDR
+85 YADTAMRDNYKIDK
-91 ALSLEEIRKKY
+91 I
-102 DMRLYP
+102 
-108 RHPKDSTKT
+108 TKRVYGDGT
-117 EGVLLTLDATE
+117 DETKGVLLSLYVSQNVDTTFMRILGLQKIPVSVEATARLVPDSP
-128 KIGAKF
+128 I
-134 IEFVGIHGFSVDV
+134 
-147 RATTRVIL
+147 
-155 KKNTGTEDSG
+155 TGDPG

-176 GPVENPGDLNK
+176 GPVENFWDLNK
-187 NAIYINSDN
+187 NAIYIHGDN

-210 IDHNNSGDKRSVFI
+210 IDKNNIGDKRSVFI

-237 ELWSNRRI
+237 ELWSNSRE
-245 VDWEHEDNTGPKDNG
+245 VTWEHEDNTGPKDNG

-267 LRPRDPPNRNDPF
+267 LRP
-280 IYNPPPGHQDPG
+280 PGHQDPG
-292 SWAHFNR
+292 SWVHFNR
-299 FGYDDGTSQG
+299 FGYYDGTSQG

-316 TYVDKII
+316 TYVDKI
-323 NIAMEKDNSSV
+323 NIAMKKDNSSV

-348 SSTGGLYRKDESSCK
+348 GGLYRKDESSCK

-380 GSGRGFSVEND
+380 GSGRGFSENY

-404 VKSGNCNTSWTNMT
+404 VKQGNCNTSWTNMT

-439 IIYAPNGC
+439 IIYAPNGN
-447 VRYYH
+447 VWYYH
-452 KVDFEGS
+452 KVAFEGS

-465 YSDVWDRS
+465 FSDVWDRS

>member
-68 NSAEMYRVAE
+68 NLAEMYRVAE

-91 ALSLEEIRKKY
+91 GLSLDEIRKKY

-128 KIGAKF
+128 KIGSKF

-155 KKNTGTEDSG
+155 KKNTGTGDPG

-176 GPVENPGDLNK
+176 GPVVNSWDLDK
-187 NAIYINSDN
+187 NAIHIKSDN

-210 IDHNNSGDKRSVFI
+210 IDHNTSGGKRSVFI
-224 EKGAFSSSAKTDL
+224 EKGAFSSSVKTDL
-237 ELWSNRRI
+237 ELWSNRI
-245 VDWEHEDNTGPKDNG
+245 
-260 FYNNDTM
+260 
-267 LRPRDPPNRNDPF
+267 
-280 IYNPPPGHQDPG
+280 IYNPPPEHQDSG

-299 FGYDDGTSQG
+299 FGYDDGTRQG

-316 TYVDKII
+316 TYVDKMI

-348 SSTGGLYRKDESSCK
+348 SPTGGLYRKDESSCK

-370 LDTDGHYDSA
+370 LDTDGHYTDVHDDFAVSKH
-380 GSGRGFSVEND
+380 GFSVEND

-404 VKSGNCNTSWTNMT
+404 VKQGNCNTSWTNMT

-439 IIYAPNGC
+439 IIYAPNGY
-447 VRYYH
+447 VYYYP

-465 YSDVWDRS
+465 FSDVWDCS
-473 FYWNPFQFGDHG
+473 FYWNPFQFGD
-485 ESGDSG
+485 S
-491 SSGTTGSGGVKQVK
+491 GVKQVK

>member
-1 MTFLNRLLSRIKNER
+1 MTSLNRLLSRIKNER

-25 LIPILFGCAG
+25 LIPILFACAG

-49 LQKAADAAVLAA
+49 LQKAADAAVLGAA
-61 SYVYDEN
+61 YVYDKDDVTDLKT
-68 NSAEMYRVAE
+68 VAHT
-78 QYLQANL
+78 YLEANL
-85 DNEEDR
+85 YADTAMRDNYKIDK
-91 ALSLEEIRKKY
+91 I
-102 DMRLYP
+102 
-108 RHPKDSTKT
+108 TKRVYGDGT
-117 EGVLLTLDATE
+117 DETKGVLLSLYVSQNVDTTFMRILGLQKIPVSVEATARLVPDSP
-128 KIGAKF
+128 I
-134 IEFVGIHGFSVDV
+134 
-147 RATTRVIL
+147 
-155 KKNTGTEDSG
+155 TGDPG

-176 GPVENPGDLNK
+176 GPVENHGDLNK

-210 IDHNNSGDKRSVFI
+210 IDNNNIGDKRSVFI

-237 ELWSNRRI
+237 ELWSHRSI
-245 VDWEHEDNTGPKDNG
+245 VDKEHEDNTGPKDNG

-267 LRPRDPPNRNDPF
+267 LS
-280 IYNPPPGHQDPG
+280 PPGHQDPG
-292 SWAHFNR
+292 SWVHFNR
-299 FGYDDGTSQG
+299 FGYYDGTSQG

-316 TYVDKII
+316 TYVDKI

-380 GSGRGFSVEND
+380 GSGRGFSVENY

-396 IITDGDIT
+396 IITDGDIN
-404 VKSGNCNTSWTNMT
+404 VNPENCNTSWTNMT
-418 IISLHGNVTVNANE
+418 IISLHGNVNVYANE
-432 MNDRFKA
+432 MHDRFKA

-452 KVDFEGS
+452 KVAFEGS

-465 YSDVWDRS
+465 FSNVWYCS
-473 FYWNPFQFGDHG
+473 FYGNPFQFGDHG

>member
-1 MTFLNRLLSRIKNER
+1 MTFFDRLLSRIKNER

-61 SYVYDEN
+61 AYVYDKDDVTDLKT
-68 NSAEMYRVAE
+68 VAHT
-78 QYLQANL
+78 YLEANL
-85 DNEEDR
+85 YADTAMRDNYKIDK
-91 ALSLEEIRKKY
+91 I
-102 DMRLYP
+102 
-108 RHPKDSTKT
+108 TKRVYGDGT
-117 EGVLLTLDATE
+117 DETKGVLLSLYVSQNVDTTFMRILGLQKIPVSVEATARLVPDSP
-128 KIGAKF
+128 I
-134 IEFVGIHGFSVDV
+134 
-147 RATTRVIL
+147 
-155 KKNTGTEDSG
+155 TGDPG

-176 GPVENPGDLNK
+176 GPVENFSDLNK
-187 NAIYINSDN
+187 NAIYIHGDN

-210 IDHNNSGDKRSVFI
+210 IDKNNIGDKRSVFI

-237 ELWSNRRI
+237 ELWSNRQNVER
-245 VDWEHEDNTGPKDNG
+245 EHEDNTGPKDNG

-267 LRPRDPPNRNDPF
+267 LRP
-280 IYNPPPGHQDPG
+280 PGHQDPG
-292 SWAHFNR
+292 LWVHFNR
-299 FGYDDGTSQG
+299 FGYYDGTSQG

-316 TYVDKII
+316 TYVDKI
-323 NIAMEKDNSSV
+323 NIAMKKDNSSV

-348 SSTGGLYRKDESSCK
+348 SSKGGLYRKDESSCK

-370 LDTDGHYDSA
+370 LDTDGRYDSA
-380 GSGRGFSVEND
+380 GSGHGFSVENY

-404 VKSGNCNTSWTNMT
+404 VKQGNCNTSWTNMT

-439 IIYAPNGC
+439 IIYAPNGN
-447 VRYYH
+447 VWYYH

-465 YSDVWDRS
+465 FSDVWNRS

-505 LHSNEDKDYSGIE
+505 LHSNEDKDYSEIE

>member
-1 MTFLNRLLSRIKNER
+1 MTFLNRLLSALKNER

-61 SYVYDEN
+61 AYVYDKDDVTDLKT
-68 NSAEMYRVAE
+68 VAHT
-78 QYLQANL
+78 YLEANL
-85 DNEEDR
+85 YADSAMRDNYKIDK
-91 ALSLEEIRKKY
+91 I
-102 DMRLYP
+102 
-108 RHPKDSTKT
+108 TKRVYGDGT
-117 EGVLLTLDATE
+117 DETKGVLLSLYVSQNVDTTFMRILGLQKIPVSVEATARLVPDSP
-128 KIGAKF
+128 ITGDPGA
-134 IEFVGIHGFSVDV
+134 
-147 RATTRVIL
+147 
-155 KKNTGTEDSG
+155 
-165 VFGFTMVAGYS
+165 FGFTMVAGYS
-176 GPVENPGDLNK
+176 GPVENSWDLNK

-237 ELWSNRRI
+237 ELWSHSQN
-245 VDWEHEDNTGPKDNG
+245 VDWEHENNTGPKDNG

-267 LRPRDPPNRNDPF
+267 LRP
-280 IYNPPPGHQDPG
+280 PGHQDPG
-292 SWAHFNR
+292 SWVHFNR
-299 FGYDDGTSQG
+299 FGYYDGTSQG

-316 TYVDKII
+316 TYVDKI

-348 SSTGGLYRKDESSCK
+348 SSTGELYRKDESSCK

-380 GSGRGFSVEND
+380 GSGRGFSENY

-404 VKSGNCNTSWTNMT
+404 VKQGNCNTSWTNMT

-452 KVDFEGS
+452 KVAFEGS

-465 YSDVWDRS
+465 YTDVWDRS

>member
-16 GAYMVFFAI
+16 GAYMVFLAI

-91 ALSLEEIRKKY
+91 ALSLDEIRKKY
-102 DMRLYP
+102 DMKLYG
-108 RHPKDSTKT
+108 RKAQDSTKT
-117 EGVLLTLDATE
+117 EGVLLSLYVSQNVDTTFMRILGLQKIPVSVEATARLVPDSP
-128 KIGAKF
+128 I
-134 IEFVGIHGFSVDV
+134 
-147 RATTRVIL
+147 
-155 KKNTGTEDSG
+155 TGDPG

-280 IYNPPPGHQDPG
+280 IDNPPPGHHDPG
-292 SWAHFNR
+292 SWVHFNR

-316 TYVDKII
+316 TYVDKI
-323 NIAMEKDNSSV
+323 NIAMKKDNSSV

-348 SSTGGLYRKDESSCK
+348 SPTGELYRKDESSCK

-404 VKSGNCNTSWTNMT
+404 VNRENCNTSWTNMT
-418 IISLHGNVTVNANE
+418 IISLHGNVTVYANE
-432 MNDRFKA
+432 KHDRFKA

-447 VRYYH
+447 VYYYH
-452 KVDFEGS
+452 KVAFEGS

-465 YSDVWDRS
+465 WSNVWNCS

-505 LHSNEDKDYSGIE
+505 LHSNEDKDYSAIE

>member
-61 SYVYDEN
+61 AYVYDKDN
-68 NSAEMYRVAE
+68 VTDLKTVAHT
-78 QYLQANL
+78 YLEANL
-85 DNEEDR
+85 YADTAMRDNYKIDK
-91 ALSLEEIRKKY
+91 I
-102 DMRLYP
+102 
-108 RHPKDSTKT
+108 TKRVYGDGT
-117 EGVLLTLDATE
+117 DETKGVLLSLYVSQNVDTTFMRILGLQKIPVSVEATARLVPDSP
-128 KIGAKF
+128 I
-134 IEFVGIHGFSVDV
+134 
-147 RATTRVIL
+147 
-155 KKNTGTEDSG
+155 TGDPG

-176 GPVENPGDLNK
+176 GPVDNPGVLNK

-237 ELWSNRRI
+237 ELWSHSQN
-245 VDWEHEDNTGPKDNG
+245 VTWEHENNTGPKDNG

-267 LRPRDPPNRNDPF
+267 LRP
-280 IYNPPPGHQDPG
+280 PGHQDPG
-292 SWAHFNR
+292 LWVHFNR

>member
-61 SYVYDEN
+61 AYVYDKN
-68 NSAEMYRVAE
+68 DVTDLKTVAHT
-78 QYLQANL
+78 YLEANL
-85 DNEEDR
+85 YADTAMRDNYKIDK
-91 ALSLEEIRKKY
+91 I
-102 DMRLYP
+102 
-108 RHPKDSTKT
+108 TKRVYGDGT
-117 EGVLLTLDATE
+117 DETKGVLLSLYVSQNVDTTFMRILGLQKIPVSVEATARLVPDSP
-128 KIGAKF
+128 I
-134 IEFVGIHGFSVDV
+134 
-147 RATTRVIL
+147 
-155 KKNTGTEDSG
+155 TGDPG

-176 GPVENPGDLNK
+176 GPVENFWDLNK
-187 NAIYINSDN
+187 NAIYIHGDN

-237 ELWSNRRI
+237 ELWSNSRE
-245 VDWEHEDNTGPKDNG
+245 VTWEHEDNTGPKDNG

-267 LRPRDPPNRNDPF
+267 LRP
-280 IYNPPPGHQDPG
+280 PGHQDPG
-292 SWAHFNR
+292 SWVHFNR

-316 TYVDKII
+316 TYVDKI
-323 NIAMEKDNSSV
+323 NIAMKKDNSSV

-348 SSTGGLYRKDESSCK
+348 SPTGGLYRKDESSCK

-380 GSGRGFSVEND
+380 GSGRGFSVENY

-404 VKSGNCNTSWTNMT
+404 VKQGNCNTSWTNMT

-439 IIYAPNGC
+439 IIYAPNGN
-447 VRYYH
+447 VWYYH
-452 KVDFEGS
+452 KVAFEGS

-465 YSDVWDRS
+465 FSDVWNRS

>member
-61 SYVYDEN
+61 AYVYDKDDVTDLKT
-68 NSAEMYRVAE
+68 VAHT
-78 QYLQANL
+78 YLEANL
-85 DNEEDR
+85 YADTAMRDNYKIDK
-91 ALSLEEIRKKY
+91 I
-102 DMRLYP
+102 
-108 RHPKDSTKT
+108 TKRVYGDGT
-117 EGVLLTLDATE
+117 DETKGVLLSLYVSQNVDTTFMRILGLQKIPISVEATARLVPDSP
-128 KIGAKF
+128 I
-134 IEFVGIHGFSVDV
+134 
-147 RATTRVIL
+147 
-155 KKNTGTEDSG
+155 TGDPG

-176 GPVENPGDLNK
+176 GPVENSGDLNK

-210 IDHNNSGDKRSVFI
+210 IDNNNIGDKRSVFI

-237 ELWSNRRI
+237 ELWSHRRI
-245 VDWEHEDNTGPKDNG
+245 VYGEHEDNTGPKDNG

-267 LRPRDPPNRNDPF
+267 LC
-280 IYNPPPGHQDPG
+280 PPGHQDPG
-292 SWAHFNR
+292 KWVHFNR

-316 TYVDKII
+316 TYVDKI

-348 SSTGGLYRKDESSCK
+348 SSTGRLYRKDESSCK

-380 GSGRGFSVEND
+380 GSGHGFSVEND

-396 IITDGDIT
+396 IITDGDIN
-404 VKSGNCNTSWTNMT
+404 VNPENCNTSWTNMT
-418 IISLHGNVTVNANE
+418 IISLHGNVNVYANE

-452 KVDFEGS
+452 KVAFEGS

-465 YSDVWDRS
+465 YTDVWDRS

>member
-25 LIPILFGCAG
+25 LIPILFACAG
-35 LAVDLGNGFARHAR
+35 LAVDIGNGFARHAR

-61 SYVYDEN
+61 AYVYDKDDVTDLKT
-68 NSAEMYRVAE
+68 VAHT
-78 QYLQANL
+78 YLEANL
-85 DNEEDR
+85 YADTAMRDNYKIDK
-91 ALSLEEIRKKY
+91 I
-102 DMRLYP
+102 
-108 RHPKDSTKT
+108 TKRVYGDGT
-117 EGVLLTLDATE
+117 DETKGVLLSLYVSQNVDTTFMRILGLQKIPVSVEATARLVPDSP
-128 KIGAKF
+128 I
-134 IEFVGIHGFSVDV
+134 
-147 RATTRVIL
+147 
-155 KKNTGTEDSG
+155 TGDPG

-176 GPVENPGDLNK
+176 GPVENHGDLNK

-210 IDHNNSGDKRSVFI
+210 IDNNNIGDKRSVFI

-237 ELWSNRRI
+237 ELWSHRRI
-245 VDWEHEDNTGPKDNG
+245 VYGEHEDNTGPKDNG

-267 LRPRDPPNRNDPF
+267 LC
-280 IYNPPPGHQDPG
+280 PPGHQDPG
-292 SWAHFNR
+292 KWVHFNR

-316 TYVDKII
+316 TYVDKI

-348 SSTGGLYRKDESSCK
+348 FPTVGLYRKDESSCK

-396 IITDGDIT
+396 IITDGDIN
-404 VKSGNCNTSWTNMT
+404 VNPENCNTSWTNMT
-418 IISLHGNVTVNANE
+418 IISLHGDVNVYANE
-432 MNDRFKA
+432 MHDRFKA

-452 KVDFEGS
+452 KVAFEGS

-465 YSDVWDRS
+465 FSNVWYCS

>member
-1 MTFLNRLLSRIKNER
+1 MTFFDRLLSTLKNER

-61 SYVYDEN
+61 AYVYDKDDVTDLKT
-68 NSAEMYRVAE
+68 VAHT
-78 QYLQANL
+78 YLEANL
-85 DNEEDR
+85 YADTAMRDNYKIDK
-91 ALSLEEIRKKY
+91 I
-102 DMRLYP
+102 
-108 RHPKDSTKT
+108 TKRVYGDGT
-117 EGVLLTLDATE
+117 DETKGVLLSLYVSQNVDTTFMRILGLQKIPVSVEATARLVPDSP
-128 KIGAKF
+128 I
-134 IEFVGIHGFSVDV
+134 
-147 RATTRVIL
+147 
-155 KKNTGTEDSG
+155 TGDPG

-176 GPVENPGDLNK
+176 GPVENSWDLNK

-237 ELWSNRRI
+237 ELWSNRKI
-245 VDWEHEDNTGPKDNG
+245 VD
-260 FYNNDTM
+260 
-267 LRPRDPPNRNDPF
+267 
-280 IYNPPPGHQDPG
+280 

-316 TYVDKII
+316 TYVDKI

-348 SSTGGLYRKDESSCK
+348 SPTGGLYRNDESSCK

-404 VKSGNCNTSWTNMT
+404 VKQGNCNTSWTNMT

-452 KVDFEGS
+452 KVAFEGS

-465 YSDVWDRS
+465 YTDVWDRS

>member
-1 MTFLNRLLSRIKNER
+1 MTSLNRLLSRIKNER

-61 SYVYDEN
+61 AYVYDKDDVTDLKT
-68 NSAEMYRVAE
+68 VAHT
-78 QYLQANL
+78 YLEANL
-85 DNEEDR
+85 YADTAMRDNYKIDK
-91 ALSLEEIRKKY
+91 I
-102 DMRLYP
+102 
-108 RHPKDSTKT
+108 TKRVYGDGT
-117 EGVLLTLDATE
+117 DETKGVLLSLYVSQNVDTTFMRILGLQKIPVSVEATARLVPDSP
-128 KIGAKF
+128 I
-134 IEFVGIHGFSVDV
+134 
-147 RATTRVIL
+147 
-155 KKNTGTEDSG
+155 TGDPG

-176 GPVENPGDLNK
+176 GPVENSGDWNK
-187 NAIYINSDN
+187 NAIYINGDN

-210 IDHNNSGDKRSVFI
+210 IDNNNSGDKRSVFI

-237 ELWSNRRI
+237 ELWSHRRI

-280 IYNPPPGHQDPG
+280 IDNPPPGHHDPG
-292 SWAHFNR
+292 SWVHFNR
-299 FGYDDGTSQG
+299 FGYYDGTSQG

-316 TYVDKII
+316 TYVDKMI

-348 SSTGGLYRKDESSCK
+348 SSTGELYRKDESSCK

-473 FYWNPFQFGDHG
+473 FYWNPFQFGDNG
-485 ESGDSG
+485 ES
-491 SSGTTGSGGVKQVK
+491 KQVK
-505 LHSNEDKDYSGIE
+505 LHSNEDKDYSEIE

>member
-25 LIPILFGCAG
+25 LIPILFACAG
-35 LAVDLGNGFARHAR
+35 LAVDLGNGFARHVR

-128 KIGAKF
+128 KIGSKF

-155 KKNTGTEDSG
+155 KKNTGTGDSG

-176 GPVENPGDLNK
+176 GPVVNSWDLDK
-187 NAIYINSDN
+187 NAIHIKSDN

-210 IDHNNSGDKRSVFI
+210 IDHNTSGGKRSVFI
-224 EKGAFSSSAKTDL
+224 EKGAFSSSVKTDL
-237 ELWSNRRI
+237 ELWSNRI
-245 VDWEHEDNTGPKDNG
+245 
-260 FYNNDTM
+260 
-267 LRPRDPPNRNDPF
+267 
-280 IYNPPPGHQDPG
+280 IYNPPPEHQDSG

-299 FGYDDGTSQG
+299 FGYDDGTRQG

-316 TYVDKII
+316 TYVDKI

-348 SSTGGLYRKDESSCK
+348 PPTGGLYRKDESSCK

-396 IITDGDIT
+396 IITDGDIN
-404 VKSGNCNTSWTNMT
+404 VKQGNCNTSWTNMT
-418 IISLHGNVTVNANE
+418 IISLHGNVNVYANE
-432 MNDRFKA
+432 MHDRFKA
-439 IIYAPNGC
+439 IIYAPNGD
-447 VRYYH
+447 VRYYP

-465 YSDVWDRS
+465 FSDVWDCS
-473 FYWNPFQFGDHG
+473 FYWNPFQFGDNG
-485 ESGDSG
+485 ES
-491 SSGTTGSGGVKQVK
+491 KQVK
-505 LHSNEDKDYSGIE
+505 LHSNEDKDYSEIE

>member
-1 MTFLNRLLSRIKNER
+1 MTSLNRLLSRIKNER

-61 SYVYDEN
+61 AYVYDKDDVTDLKT
-68 NSAEMYRVAE
+68 VAHT
-78 QYLQANL
+78 YLEANL
-85 DNEEDR
+85 YADTAMRDNYKIDK
-91 ALSLEEIRKKY
+91 I
-102 DMRLYP
+102 
-108 RHPKDSTKT
+108 TKRVYGDGT
-117 EGVLLTLDATE
+117 DETKGVLLSLYVSQNVDTTFMRILGLQKIPVSVEATARLVPDSP
-128 KIGAKF
+128 I
-134 IEFVGIHGFSVDV
+134 
-147 RATTRVIL
+147 
-155 KKNTGTEDSG
+155 TGDPG

-176 GPVENPGDLNK
+176 GPVDNPGVLNK

-237 ELWSNRRI
+237 ELWSHSQN
-245 VDWEHEDNTGPKDNG
+245 VTWEHENNTGPKDNG

-267 LRPRDPPNRNDPF
+267 LRP
-280 IYNPPPGHQDPG
+280 PGHQDPG
-292 SWAHFNR
+292 LWVHFNR

-316 TYVDKII
+316 TYVDKI

-334 EKVYQYVEKYRNEF
+334 EKVYQYVEKYRNP
-348 SSTGGLYRKDESSCK
+348 TGGLYRKDESSCK

-380 GSGRGFSVEND
+380 GSGRGFSEND

-404 VKSGNCNTSWTNMT
+404 VKQGNCNTSWTNMT

-452 KVDFEGS
+452 KVAFEGS

-465 YSDVWDRS
+465 YTDVWDRS

>member
-1 MTFLNRLLSRIKNER
+1 MTFFDRLLSSLKNER

-102 DMRLYP
+102 DMRLYS

-128 KIGAKF
+128 KIGSKF

-176 GPVENPGDLNK
+176 GPVENSWDLNK

-237 ELWSNRRI
+237 ELWSHSQN
-245 VDWEHEDNTGPKDNG
+245 VDWEHENNTGPKDNG

-280 IYNPPPGHQDPG
+280 IYDPPPGHHDPG
-292 SWAHFNR
+292 KWVHFNR
-299 FGYDDGTSQG
+299 FGYYDGTSQG

-316 TYVDKII
+316 TYVDKI
-323 NIAMEKDNSSV
+323 NIAMKKDNSSV

-348 SSTGGLYRKDESSCK
+348 SPTGELYRKDESSCK

-370 LDTDGHYDSA
+370 LATDGHYDSA
-380 GSGRGFSVEND
+380 GSGRGFSVENN

-396 IITDGDIT
+396 IITDGDIN
-404 VKSGNCNTSWTNMT
+404 VNQGNCNTSWTNMT
-418 IISLHGNVTVNANE
+418 IISLHGNVYVNE
-432 MNDRFKA
+432 MHDRFKA

-465 YSDVWDRS
+465 YSDVWNCS
-473 FYWNPFQFGDHG
+473 FYWNPFQFGDNG
-485 ESGDSG
+485 ES
-491 SSGTTGSGGVKQVK
+491 KQVK
-505 LHSNEDKDYSGIE
+505 LHSNEDKDYSEIE